1 MPQSDAA
8 SPIRRTVSVAE
19 FAQIVGISRSL
30 AYELVAQRRVR
41 AVRINSRIVIMPSAI
56 DEFLE
61 HNGG

>member
-1 MPQSDAA
+1 MRQANGT

-30 AYELVAQRRVR
+30 AYELAAQGRVR
-41 AVRINSRIVIMPSAI
+41 AVRINSRIVIPHSAI

-61 HNGG
+61 SNGG